1 MKKEAL
7 KKAKAL
13 SAADIKVDQ
22 LTFDKNEAVN
32 EKNVAKNAVSAL
44 TREIEWLQKQTMA
57 ELQNIDGLVRD
68 RDKMIK
74 DIEKVEGENLSNK
87 MEIKMLENEKKQIK
101 EQLTANKE
109 HLKQMVQNAAQ
120 VEKQRDKFSK
130 EASKA
135 NTSLMQM
142 VEEVKLKKN
151 MIGELKKENI
161 EFEAKL
167 KQ

>member
-1 MKKEAL
+1 MER
-7 KKAKAL
+7 
-13 SAADIKVDQ
+13 
-22 LTFDKNEAVN
+22 NEAVD

-74 DIEKVEGENLSNK
+74 DIEKVEGENLHNK

-109 HLKQMVQNAAQ
+109 HLK
-120 VEKQRDKFSK
+120 
-130 EASKA
+130 
-135 NTSLMQM
+135 
-142 VEEVKLKKN
+142 
-151 MIGELKKENI
+151 
-161 EFEAKL
+161 
-167 KQ
+167 